1 MSSLG
6 KREDGPIAKYV
17 NRRISTKITLLIVSR
32 GYKPSPNIVSIAI
45 FILGLT
51 PLYFYVSANPV
62 LAGILVQVVSVLDG
76 VDGELARILGKT
88 SRFGA
93 FIDGVL
99 DRIVDI
105 VSILGASYF
114 SYVFL
119 NKENVF
125 SFAIYFLALSGS
137 LMVSYLHIRALHYLG
152 KHPALIGSIPQF
164 ASRDV
169 RLFILFVGSVCGLVF
184 EALLVIALVSY
195 VYVFSKFVEICL
207 LVGFKKKLLHD

>member
-1 MSSLG
+1 MTSLG

-17 NRRISTKITLLIVSR
+17 NRRISTRITLFIVSR

-45 FILGLT
+45 FIFGLT
-51 PLYFYVSANPV
+51 PLYFYVSANPI
-62 LAGILVQVVSVLDG
+62 LAGILVQAASVLDG

-99 DRIVDI
+99 DRIVD
-105 VSILGASYF
+105 VVAILGASYF
-114 SYVFL
+114 SYTFL
-119 NKENVF
+119 DKRDPLSLAV
-125 SFAIYFLALSGS
+125 YFLALSGS

-152 KHPALIGSIPQF
+152 KHPALIGRIPQF

-169 RLFILFVGSVCGLVF
+169 RLFILFVGSVCWFVF
-184 EALLVIALVSY
+184 EALLVIAIVSY

-207 LVGFKKKLLHD
+207 HVGFKKESPT